1 MSQQRVQDRLQP
13 ALLDRLTDDEPL
25 NQLESSDL
33 RVISKARMREAVLRD
48 LSWLFNTTQPL
59 TDVDTAGFADAE
71 RSVLSFGLP
80 PLSGQTLSSID
91 AHGLEQRVA
100 QAILKFEPRILPHT
114 LEVVAL
120 LSGSQVSHHNQIG
133 FKISGQVW
141 AQPVPLELLL
151 QTNVNLETGQVE
163 IRDLV
168 R

>member
-13 ALLDRLTDDEPL
+13 ALLDRLTDEDSSSHV
-25 NQLESSDL
+25 ESPEI

-59 TDVDTAGFADAE
+59 SEVETAGFVE
-71 RSVLSFGLP
+71 VEHSVLSFGLP

-100 QAILKFEPRILPHT
+100 QAILKFEPRILPKT
-114 LEVVAL
+114 LEVVASM
-120 LSGSQVSHHNQIG
+120 SGSQASHHNQIG
-133 FKISGQVW
+133 FTISGKIW

-163 IRDLV
+163 IRDLI